1 MENVLKKFVFGIIFE
16 TNQNLVSV
24 GQLMEQ
30 INNLWDNLRDNL
42 RGNLRNN
49 LRNNLQENLW
59 DNLREN

>member
-1 MENVLKKFVFGIIFE
+1 MENVLEKFVFGIIFE

-49 LRNNLQENLW
+49 LW
-59 DNLREN
+59 DNFREN